1 MKANECSV
9 MLGEGLATIKRRGT
23 RGTTVARILG
33 TVEADGVEVFCLDRL
48 VHGIFETEMDGWHV
62 SGAVTTLLAR
72 PIGPSPAKRGLN

>member
-1 MKANECSV
+1 MKANECNV

-23 RGTTVARILG
+23 RGKTVARILG

-48 VHGIFETEMDGWHV
+48 VHGIFETEMGGWHV

-72 PIGPSPAKRGLN
+72 ATGPFPAKSERN

>member
-1 MKANECSV
+1 MKANECNV

-23 RGTTVARILG
+23 RGKTVARILG

-62 SGAVTTLLAR
+62 SGAVTTLMAR
-72 PIGPSPAKRGLN
+72 PIGPSPVKRGLN